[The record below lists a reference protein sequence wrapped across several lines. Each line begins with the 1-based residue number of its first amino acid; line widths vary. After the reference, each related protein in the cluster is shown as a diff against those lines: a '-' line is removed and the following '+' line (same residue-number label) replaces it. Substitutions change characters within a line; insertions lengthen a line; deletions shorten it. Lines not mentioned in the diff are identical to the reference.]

1 MTIKLFEG
9 QTNHPLSPEELKEFR
24 SRSTVF
30 IKGVDKEEQIKIF
43 NRILNDA
50 NQSPT
55 ARSIIRQALQANESF
70 HYDFRKNIAKRDE
83 KGNPKSGLMG
93 GYNSVL
99 FRDKIVL
106 DKVLVNST
114 KRQDR
119 IESVSTFVHETF
131 HDLQNV
137 DSFLTDKYL
146 MDAETQA
153 ISSQITY
160 EFDKKDKNYGLHYTQ
175 NYKKWLDYAKTGKI
189 PADAPKN
196 FLQFKPIQGLSPKE
210 LKEAQKQFAAQMASQ
225 ETQAKFIS
233 DYISIPLSSEKEVTN
248 IKPHQFIKRAA
259 EEGLKYRLSQILSYL
274 GKNQE
279 QETDESLI
287 QEIIDRNPFLK
298 QENFNKLRKENG
310 LPLKENE
317 PDTKTNTLSNLGN
330 TLKNNAQNDLT
341 NPPADEATP
350 INKSNTGRMA

>member
-1 MTIKLFEG
+1 M
-9 QTNHPLSPEELKEFR
+9 
-24 SRSTVF
+24 
-30 IKGVDKEEQIKIF
+30 
-43 NRILNDA
+43 
-50 NQSPT
+50 
-55 ARSIIRQALQANESF
+55 
-70 HYDFRKNIAKRDE
+70 
-83 KGNPKSGLMG
+83 
-93 GYNSVL
+93 
-99 FRDKIVL
+99 L

-233 DYISIPLSSEKEVTN
+233 DYISLPLISEKEAIN

-259 EEGLKYRLSQILSYL
+259 KEGFEYRLPQILAAV
-274 GKNQE
+274 GKKL
-279 QETDESLI
+279 ETDEILI

-298 QENFNKLRKENG
+298 QENFNKLRKANG
-310 LPLKENE
+310 SPLKENE

-341 NPPADEATP
+341 NPGADEATP
-350 INKSNTGRMA
+350 INKSNTGRKA

>member
-1 MTIKLFEG
+1 MTTNLFEG
-9 QTNHPLSPEELKEFR
+9 QTNHPLSPEELNEFR

-30 IKGVDKEEQIKIF
+30 VKGVDKEEQIKIF

-50 NQSPT
+50 NKSPT

-83 KGNPKSGLMG
+83 KGNPKSGFMG
-93 GYNSVL
+93 GYNSIL
-99 FRDKIVL
+99 FRDKITL

-114 KRQDR
+114 KREDR
-119 IESVSTFVHETF
+119 IESISTFVHETF

-137 DSFLTDKYL
+137 DSFFTDKYL

-196 FLQFKPIQGLSPKE
+196 FLQFKPIQGLSSEE

-233 DYISIPLSSEKEVTN
+233 DYMSIPLTSGKEATN
-248 IKPHQFIKRAA
+248 IKPQQFIKTAA
-259 EEGLKYRLSQILSYL
+259 EEGLKYRLSQLFSSL
-274 GKNQE
+274 GKK
-279 QETDESLI
+279 QETDETLI

-298 QENFNKLRKENG
+298 QENFNKLRKANG
-310 LPLKENE
+310 SPLKENE
-317 PDTKTNTLSNLGN
+317 PDTKPNTLSNLGN

-341 NPPADEATP
+341 NPRADEATP
-350 INKSNTGRMA
+350 INTQNTGRRA

>member
-30 IKGVDKEEQIKIF
+30 VKGVDKEEQYKIF

-55 ARSIIRQALQANESF
+55 ARSIIRQALQANERF
-70 HYDFRKNIAKRDE
+70 HYDFRKTIAKRDE
-83 KGNPKSGLMG
+83 KGNPESGLMG

-131 HDLQNV
+131 HDLQDV
-137 DSFLTDKYL
+137 DSFFTDKYL

-196 FLQFKPIQGLSPKE
+196 FLQFKPIQGLSPEE

-225 ETQAKFIS
+225 ETQAKYIC
-233 DYISIPLSSEKEVTN
+233 DYITMPLVTKKEAKN
-248 IKPHQFIKRAA
+248 IKPHQFIKNAA
-259 EEGLKYRLSQILSYL
+259 KEGLNYRLPQILAAV
-274 GKNQE
+274 GKNL
-279 QETDESLI
+279 ETDEALI

-298 QENFNKLRKENG
+298 QENFNKLRKANG
-310 LPLKENE
+310 SPLKENE

-341 NPPADEATP
+341 NPGADEATP